1 MLLIKQEQIKRRFLW
16 RPFDNLT
23 TILVSMR
30 CGIFIYQQK
39 VETSHFTFRYPE
51 VTLKN
56 YMENFHVRIENQ
68 EEYM

>member
-23 TILVSMR
+23 AILASMR

-39 VETSHFTFRYPE
+39 VKTSHFTFRYPE
-51 VTLKN
+51 VTLIN